1 MVGLTQISPTMGL
14 FDHRKIKAR
23 HLSRMLPFSAKKVS
37 MFFFRGVAVCLPHPG
52 FYFE

>member
-23 HLSRMLPFSAKKVS
+23 HLSRMLPFSAKKSFDV
-37 MFFFRGVAVCLPHPG
+37 FFRGGAACLPHPG